1 MDMKNQK
8 LAKEIAE
15 QRVIMI
21 APLLDTTLSQDEYY
35 DKRRELADTFKVS
48 TRTLQRYV
56 DASNGNG
63 IAGLSV
69 CAVKFRHEA
78 SLPSSRY
85 LNLKTKPKLAC

>member
-35 DKRRELADTFKVS
+35 DKRRELADTFEV
-48 TRTLQRYV
+48 
-56 DASNGNG
+56 
-63 IAGLSV
+63 
-69 CAVKFRHEA
+69 
-78 SLPSSRY
+78 
-85 LNLKTKPKLAC
+85 